1 MNNLL
6 TEKFTTVSDSASVVC
21 SDKAVKLCSK
31 SKSFSQKFYG
41 EQKIFSYTLEKEFL
55 SEDYLVMVY
64 SAQGLRRQY
73 VNRLP
78 LMYGMGED
86 GDDVILCFDDVI
98 LDNREHIAAVKLN
111 GKKYNG
117 IKIEYSIDR
126 RKEAHLTIKELY
138 VCAESELPFAC
149 SKGITETAQS
159 YRTVDLTSYYNGKF
173 SYSEY
178 ESICDGGRFFDKEEV
193 FLYEIPFSVKPQG
206 DNIILPPPAPK
217 ENDDI
222 IDNFGVPV
230 KRKLCRPVSRDTL
243 IEIPL
248 DTDAKEL
255 YFIMSLSGRRHQR
268 WGFAQDGTVLGTITG
283 EVDMPILVEDTVGF
297 VAEVVYANGERD
309 THLPLN
315 LSLGR
320 HGISGDVSVY
330 GIPATGEKIE
340 KIIIHNRLL
349 DTDVSL
355 VALTLNETDDRLHPE
370 MLIPEL
376 EEKKVHTIGNEKGIS
391 LNDNILTI
399 RNCALMMEIDIS
411 KGMKL
416 TGMKNDYVKEFTV
429 SESDLLKLRY
439 EDDYDCSFELLS
451 ANADNDKVQLV
462 YKKGGLNITV
472 DLSLGENSD
481 VRCQL
486 KAKNSGN
493 ISEKCGIVFPCI
505 TGMNNV
511 DSDDNWYFVP
521 KYQNI
526 LSNETVFIY
535 EESSPNFPMQFMD
548 VFSPKAQGGLSLTTE
563 ERDVVTRKYGFEK
576 NEGGMEFYVEYP
588 EMYGEIKPGEEF
600 TGSPTVLTAHEGDWK
615 KSFEIY
621 KKWLDS
627 WYVPYNCQD
636 KDWYRRS
643 FWLFTEY
650 CDFVVE
656 DQPIYKLPLWKDS
669 EKTGELN
676 FEEVLD
682 EQYKVA
688 GCYPDILHLWAS
700 WTYEIYDGN
709 RFNAWGNWGQEDYD
723 VYGGQE
729 RLRNALHKIKDD
741 KGINVSL
748 YFHPTLLSEKYTHLS
763 DYLKDQK
770 AINDIGDTIMCGPHA
785 YRMCHASKKWRD
797 YAISVYPRVYKE
809 LGIPLMYIDEFSLRC
824 ENRCYADNHG
834 HSVPSN
840 LLKTDFDFITELKQK
855 MPPEVVL
862 YGEYAAVDIY
872 AKYIDCNISYYLTD
886 NVIDMIEFSWKGNDG
901 DDRLSRLYPNMYK
914 FAFPKIVQLALPSGM
929 RHLSWHPQ
937 KFIFFNGDAVY
948 DSMWDCEES
957 VGQDFNIK
965 SFKIKKKYADCFA
978 SDNAK
983 GFVDTLSPA
992 ICANCFPGDG
1002 RTVYTIYN
1010 RAYSTYRGE
1019 ILKVK
1024 HTEGATYYDAWNDE
1038 PLKVEIKDG
1047 YAYIHLTIDAQE
1059 MGCVLID
1066 TTK

>member
-1 MNNLL
+1 MINLL
-6 TEKFTTVSDSASVVC
+6 TEKFTTNSDNASVISC
-21 SDKAVKLCSK
+21 DEKVKLFST

-41 EQKIFSYTLEKEFL
+41 EQKVFSYILEKEFQA
-55 SEDYLVMVY
+55 EEYFVIVY

-73 VNRLP
+73 VSRLP
-78 LMYGMGED
+78 LIYGIGED
-86 GDDVILCFDDVI
+86 GDEVILCFDDVI
-98 LDNREHIAAVKLN
+98 LDNREHIACVKTS

-126 RKEAHLTIKELY
+126 RKEAHFTIKEMY
-138 VCAESELPFAC
+138 VCSENELPTAC
-149 SKGITETAQS
+149 SKGITETS
-159 YRTVDLTSYYNGKF
+159 KSFKTVDLSAYYNGKF
-173 SYSEY
+173 NHSEFDC
-178 ESICDGGRFFDKEEV
+178 ICDGGRFFDKEDV
-193 FLYEIPFSVKPQG
+193 ALYEIPFAVKTDG
-206 DNIILPPPAPK
+206 DNMIVPPPAPS

-230 KRKLCRPVSRDTL
+230 KRKLCRPLSRDTM

-255 YFIMSLSGRRHQR
+255 YFIMSLSGKRHQR

-283 EVDMPILVEDTVGF
+283 EVYMPLLVQDTVGF
-297 VAEVVYANGERD
+297 VAEVIYANGERD

-355 VALTLNETDDRLHPE
+355 IALTLNETEDRLHPE

-376 EEKKVHTIGNEKGIS
+376 EEKKVHTIGAEKGIS
-391 LNDNILTI
+391 INDNILTV

-411 KGMKL
+411 EGMKL
-416 TGMKNDYVKEFTV
+416 IGMKNDFVKEFTIAD
-429 SESDLLKLRY
+429 SDMLRLRY
-439 EDDYDCSFELLS
+439 EDDYDSSFELLS
-451 ANADNDKVQLV
+451 ASADGTSALLV
-462 YKKGGLNITV
+462 YKKGGLHITV
-472 DLSLGENSD
+472 DLSLGENND

-486 KAKNSGN
+486 KAKNNGTAC
-493 ISEKCGIVFPCI
+493 EKCGIVFPCI

-511 DSDDNWYFVP
+511 DSDDNWYFIP

-563 ERDVVTRKYGFEK
+563 ERDVITRKYGFEK
-576 NEGGMEFYVEYP
+576 NERGMEFYVEYP

-600 TGSPTVLTAHEGDWK
+600 VASPTVLTAHEGDWK

-636 KDWYRRS
+636 KDWYRKS

-656 DQPIYKLPLWKDS
+656 DKPIYKLPLWKNS

-682 EQYKVA
+682 EQYRVA

-700 WTYEIYDGN
+700 WAYEFIGDKRY
-709 RFNAWGNWGQEDYD
+709 NAWGNWGKEDYD

-729 RLRNALHKIKDD
+729 RFRNALHKIKDE

-748 YFHPTLLSEKYTHLS
+748 YFHPTLLSEKYKHLS
-763 DYLKDQK
+763 HFLEDQK
-770 AINDIGDTIMCGPHA
+770 AINDIGDTIMCGPAA
-785 YRMCHASKKWRD
+785 YRMCHASDKWRD
-797 YAISVYPRVYKE
+797 YAISIYPRIYEE

-834 HSVPSN
+834 HSIPSN
-840 LLKTDFDFITELKQK
+840 LLKTDFDFITELKHK
-855 MPPEVVL
+855 MPAEVVL

-872 AKYIDCNISYYLTD
+872 ARYIDCNISYYLTD
-886 NVIDMIEFSWKGNDG
+886 NVIDMIEFSWKGDDG

-948 DSMWDCEES
+948 DSMWDWEES
-957 VGQDFNIK
+957 VGQEFNIK
-965 SFKIKKKYADCFA
+965 SFKIKKEYADCFA
-978 SDNAK
+978 SDNPE
-983 GFVDTLSPA
+983 GFADTLSPA
-992 ICANCFPGDG
+992 ICANRFPGDG

-1019 ILKVK
+1019 ILKVE
-1024 HTEGATYYDAWNDE
+1024 HTEGARYYDVWNDE

-1047 YAYIHLTIDAQE
+1047 YAYIHLTVDAQE
-1059 MGCVLID
+1059 MGCILID
-1066 TTK
+1066 NVR